1 MPSINI
7 QEEITKEI
15 SSLENKTDIEEIKK
29 ITNKNYYYVIY

>member
-1 MPSINI
+1 MPLINI